1 MAVAANI
8 DVVEDH
14 PEQVAT
20 DVLNRLLHSQEHRA
34 RQLAVLDNNHRQIHF
49 RREHGSIRDTQ
60 NRRRIDQ
67 YQVKT
72 ILHIRNQFRHPAGVQ
87 NTRRIRRQN
96 ARGHEIKIVD
106 RRLQNDVL
114 QLQVGRQI
122 VRQTHRVVDVKESV
136 QFRTTQVRVDHQR
149 VVPTLGADVRQID
162 QRRRLALTRS
172 TRDNGDRVG
181 ISTLSVELNI
191 RSQNPVRF
199 RIRTDT
205 ALFVQDAHILRNDR
219 QHRHPEIPF
228 HIIQRLHTGVEI
240 LKEEGKSQ
248 TEDQAQDRTQSE
260 LQLSIRFGISHRLRG
275 ILVNGRRFPR
285 HQIDD
290 PSPLLL
296 VDHLVQDF
304 LSGAVLVFRLLI
316 LGVFAAIQNAGVLLL
331 FGNVLDV
338 FENLFR
344 HANFVLE
351 SVAKLLHAL
360 FQLSLLH
367 GHPCFEG
374 DDIRMVFTEATRFH
388 HGRGTLILKE
398 LSINGGCLWIEQIQ
412 VSGCTDQGFTL
423 FVFDRLQLGFEIIDL
438 RLFVQRHALSFHEE
452 RVRAAV

>member
-1 MAVAANI
+1 M
-8 DVVEDH
+8 
-14 PEQVAT
+14 
-20 DVLNRLLHSQEHRA
+20 
-34 RQLAVLDNNHRQIHF
+34 
-49 RREHGSIRDTQ
+49 
-60 NRRRIDQ
+60 
-67 YQVKT
+67 
-72 ILHIRNQFRHPAGVQ
+72 
-87 NTRRIRRQN
+87 
-96 ARGHEIKIVD
+96 
-106 RRLQNDVL
+106 
-114 QLQVGRQI
+114 
-122 VRQTHRVVDVKESV
+122 

-367 GHPCFEG
+367 GHPRFEG
-374 DDIRMVFTEATRFH
+374 DDVRMVFTEATRFH
-388 HGRGTLILKE
+388 HGRSTLILKE
-398 LSINGGCLWIEQIQ
+398 LSINGGCLRIEQIQ
-412 VSGCTDQGFTL
+412 VSGGADQGFTL

-452 RVRAAV
+452 RVRATV